1 MLAHCRSKTRLTFGP
16 IGIIIFVVL
25 ILSIFIFFFF
35 IFFWSSNFWPVKNRN
50 KQMVCLI
57 SNHLDIQILASLS
70 LYKLKNLSFGQF
82 WFIFIGHNLQLLEIF
97 CKENGEKVFFLC
109 LDFGKTTKRGPLY
122 EKRAI
127 CQRYIFFFNN
137 CKPDY

>member
-1 MLAHCRSKTRLTFGP
+1 
-16 IGIIIFVVL
+16 
-25 ILSIFIFFFF
+25 
-35 IFFWSSNFWPVKNRN
+35 
-50 KQMVCLI
+50 MVCLI

-109 LDFGKTTKRGPLY
+109 LDFGKTTKRGPFY
-122 EKRAI
+122 KKGPFAKDT
-127 CQRYIFFFNN
+127 FFSSTTVNQIIKLNN
-137 CKPDY
+137 LKT